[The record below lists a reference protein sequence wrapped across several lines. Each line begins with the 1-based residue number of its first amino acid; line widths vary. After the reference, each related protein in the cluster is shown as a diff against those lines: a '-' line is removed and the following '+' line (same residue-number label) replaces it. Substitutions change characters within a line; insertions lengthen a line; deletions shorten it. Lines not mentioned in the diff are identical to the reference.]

1 MEQKSFDFNHHQS
14 EPIHLQLSE
23 EHQQQLIDLM
33 ASLIINVFQTSE
45 ETKNEQ
51 PEK

>member
-1 MEQKSFDFNHHQS
+1 MEQKNFDFNHHQS
-14 EPIHLQLSE
+14 ETIHLQLSE

-33 ASLIINVFQTSE
+33 ALLIINVFQISE
-45 ETKNEQ
+45 ETKNDQ

>member
-1 MEQKSFDFNHHQS
+1 MQQKSFDFNHHQS
-14 EPIHLQLSE
+14 VPVHLQLSE

-45 ETKNEQ
+45 ETTNDQ